1 MQDDVPSDD
10 AEGKQA
16 QTAVLRQS
24 KSLRPSLTRSPTVRR
39 SNSSLEK
46 PGAAMVSQIQAMLG
60 KEVSFPSSRGS
71 HPTKKKTI
79 PGQPQTSAW
88 HVCCVWSQCSSF
100 DNGKQ

>member
-1 MQDDVPSDD
+1 MWVQDDVPSDD

-46 PGAAMVSQIQAMLG
+46 PGAAMVSHIQAMLG
-60 KEVSFPSSRGS
+60 KKFFTPFLFYPIHTRKS
-71 HPTKKKTI
+71 PTKKN
-79 PGQPQTSAW
+79 S
-88 HVCCVWSQCSSF
+88 
-100 DNGKQ
+100 